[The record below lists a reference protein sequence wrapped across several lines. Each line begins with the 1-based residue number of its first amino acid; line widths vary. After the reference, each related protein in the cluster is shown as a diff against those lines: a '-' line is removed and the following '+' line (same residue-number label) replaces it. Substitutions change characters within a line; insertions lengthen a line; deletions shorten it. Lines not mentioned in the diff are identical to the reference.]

1 MKTDMSEKPKEENE
15 HTASSGLDDPTC
27 SAGLPREQDELARDI
42 ACFLW
47 ESSTLR
53 HGLFTPPEFIPLV
66 SRRIR
71 QYFYEQNSPVLA
83 SEERGS

>member
-1 MKTDMSEKPKEENE
+1 MESENE
-15 HTASSGLDDPTC
+15 NEDTTRVGLDDPIC

-53 HGLFTPPEFIPLV
+53 HGLFTPPRFIPLV
-66 SRRIR
+66 SARIR
-71 QYFYEQNSPVLA
+71 QYFHEQNAKGDSQSPDQ
-83 SEERGS
+83 

>member
-1 MKTDMSEKPKEENE
+1 MTDQKHNDQHNE
-15 HTASSGLDDPTC
+15 SIQALSDPTC
-27 SAGLPREQDELARDI
+27 SARLAREQDDLARDI

-66 SRRIR
+66 SGRIR